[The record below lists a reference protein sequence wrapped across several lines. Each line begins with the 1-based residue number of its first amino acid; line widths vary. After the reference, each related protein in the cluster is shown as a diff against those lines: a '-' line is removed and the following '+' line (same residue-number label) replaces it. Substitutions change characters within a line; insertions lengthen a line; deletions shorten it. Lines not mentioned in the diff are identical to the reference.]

1 MYSGFFISDTMFL
14 RWEVA
19 AKNFRFNKWEKF
31 FDRKDPPN
39 KLFTLLKKLGCLQY
53 YKFFLWK
60 YTSPTLVK
68 ILVYLLI
75 LIFLEIPCS
84 GPVRLNQKW
93 PFSGLKFWVWDPNIF
108 SDLNPSK
115 SLLIKVWFELFSAL
129 CNCWLVNT
137 SQTTPTLNLDFP
149 VITD

>member
-1 MYSGFFISDTMFL
+1 MYSDFFIPDTMFL

-53 YKFFLWK
+53 WKFFLWT
-60 YTSPTLVK
+60 YTSPTLIK

-75 LIFLEIPCS
+75 LFLEIPWSVLKPIILLLISNLTNELRLHRFFLDLFASVVLDIKNWCKRS
-84 GPVRLNQKW
+84 PLVRL
-93 PFSGLKFWVWDPNIF
+93 LMRRRTR
-108 SDLNPSK
+108 LEH
-115 SLLIKVWFELFSAL
+115 L
-129 CNCWLVNT
+129 
-137 SQTTPTLNLDFP
+137 
-149 VITD
+149 